1 MRYSTRQVTRL
12 GRAVLAGLLVGVGV
26 GVVVHAAVKGPDAG
40 GYVATDATV
49 YSFIDVSGASGGA
62 SVLAGTDDGV
72 VALTLPFAFTFYG
85 QSYTTVCAST
95 NGALY
100 FVAAA
105 SACANVL
112 DFAHTDVTSTT
123 TVNDWAAV
131 LPFWSDLTFDQSG
144 AGAVFYQTLGTAGAR
159 TFVVQWQDAFPQGSQ
174 NAVTFQVVLAEGAN
188 TILYQYKTV
197 GLGAGNAASNGAQAT
212 IGIRNTGAPG
222 NNQQLQWSV
231 DAPVLGDD
239 SALLF
244 SAGGDTT
251 PPAVTA
257 TADPTELWRPKGPHY
272 DVKVSGTI
280 TDAGSGVDP
289 AGARYEVI
297 DEDGQVQADGAIKV
311 KRDGAYS
318 LKVPLVEKKKKKG
331 PRKIEDGIYTIV
343 VSAKDLAGNVGTARA
358 AVKVSDDKPKHD
370 RDRPGSA
377 PD

>member
-12 GRAVLAGLLVGVGV
+12 GRAVLAGLLVGV

-212 IGIRNTGAPG
+212 IGIRNAGAPG
-222 NNQQLQWSV
+222 NNQLLQWSV
-231 DAPVLGDD
+231 DAPVVSDET
-239 SALLF
+239 ALLF
-244 SAGGDTT
+244 KIQSDAT

-257 TADPTELWRPKGPHY
+257 IATPSELWPPSGKGVP
-272 DVKVSGTI
+272 VTVSGRM
-280 TDAGSGVDP
+280 TDADSGLDPSTARFEVTDEYGTVKP
-289 AGARYEVI
+289 AGAIALGAGGSYTFTVSLVASRI
-297 DEDGQVQADGAIKV
+297 DSDMDG
-311 KRDGAYS
+311 RT
-318 LKVPLVEKKKKKG
+318 
-331 PRKIEDGIYTIV
+331 YTLAV
-343 VSAKDLAGNVGTARA
+343 TAKDRAGNTGTGRA
-358 AVKVSDDKPKHD
+358 VVIVPHD
-370 RDRPGSA
+370 QRKRRSP
-377 PD
+377 